1 MIDEERASELRETKR
16 ELYKKIRE
24 LVDRKNII
32 ELQLGDLRNRY
43 QVADRELAEMNV
55 TIIKLSEKKPA
66 PKPTLTV
73 DQVRDLAKRLGI
85 EIEEDWD

>member
-55 TIIKLSEKKPA
+55 TIIKLSENLK
-66 PKPTLTV
+66 LTV
-73 DQVRDLAKRLGI
+73 VLKSTVSFILCTL
-85 EIEEDWD
+85 